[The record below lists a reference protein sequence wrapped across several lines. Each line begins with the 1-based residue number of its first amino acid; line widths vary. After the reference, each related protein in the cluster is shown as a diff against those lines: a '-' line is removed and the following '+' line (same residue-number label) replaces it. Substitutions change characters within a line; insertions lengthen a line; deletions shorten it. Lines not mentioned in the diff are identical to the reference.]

1 MTEDSLKILHRY
13 KDFSKL
19 VSVDDGGWRNINSVN
34 LYMLFIEIIRYRYR
48 FNLVHIAF
56 CLKALGLGLFREPG
70 NDGLGAQGHG
80 DVEGKYQILYW

>member
-1 MTEDSLKILHRY
+1 
-13 KDFSKL
+13 
-19 VSVDDGGWRNINSVN
+19 
-34 LYMLFIEIIRYRYR
+34 MLFIEIIRYRYR
-48 FNLVHIAF
+48 FNPVHIAF